1 MTSPR
6 LVALGLAIGAAFHA
20 ADFLRLGV
28 WPYQFG
34 PPAFRLFWNAL
45 LPIDLAVIALLAWRR
60 RVGLMAAS
68 VLMTAD
74 VAVNGYAWH
83 VLGYDAFA
91 AAVPIQAAFA
101 LFVLIVTYRY
111 LAGGPFTTG

>member
-1 MTSPR
+1 MSRWPVA

-20 ADFLRLGV
+20 ADFLHLGW

-34 PPAFRLFWNAL
+34 PPAFL
-45 LPIDLAVIALLAWRR
+45 LPIDLAVIALLAWRGR
-60 RVGLMAAS
+60 PGLIAAS
-68 VLMTAD
+68 ALMITD
-74 VAVNGYAWH
+74 VAVNSYAWR

-91 AAVPIQAAFA
+91 AAVPIQAGFA